1 MGKKANRFFRN
12 LGRELKTIERKAG
25 NTLKGAGREIKD
37 IGGAIGKGGLGLA
50 NSVLD
55 IPKQMLSTVGNTLN
69 NPFFLIAGAVVV
81 VVVVSNMGSK
91 NPAIAIPSRING

>member
-55 IPKQMLSTVGNTLN
+55 IPKQMLSSVSSTLN
-69 NPFFLIAGAVVV
+69 NPIFLIAGAVVV
-81 VVVVSNMGSK
+81 VVLVSNMGSK
-91 NPAIAIPSRING
+91 NPSIALPSRI